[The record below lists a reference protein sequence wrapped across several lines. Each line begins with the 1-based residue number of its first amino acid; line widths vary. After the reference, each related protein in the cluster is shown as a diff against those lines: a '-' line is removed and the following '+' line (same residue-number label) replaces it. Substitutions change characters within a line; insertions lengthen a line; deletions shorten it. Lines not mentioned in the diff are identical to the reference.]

1 MEFKSNEAIYLQ
13 IADYIS
19 ERILLNK
26 WATDEKIPSVREMA
40 GILEVNPNTVMRSY
54 EQLQQAEI
62 IYNKRGLGFFVSK
75 KATRNIKKNQQAK
88 FMDHELPQLFKNMYL
103 LDISIEEITN
113 KYKSYLEDKIQSNT
127 SANENEQ

>member
-1 MEFKSNEAIYLQ
+1 MEFKNNEAIYLQ

-19 ERILLNK
+19 ERILMDK

-54 EQLQQAEI
+54 EQLQQAEV

-75 KATRNIKKNQQAK
+75 QAIKNIKKLQQVK
-88 FMDHELPQLFKNMYL
+88 FIDHELPQLFKNMYL
-103 LDISIEEITN
+103 LNISMEEITN
-113 KYKSYLEDKIQSNT
+113 KYKSYLENITPSKNET
-127 SANENEQ
+127 NENEQ

>member
-113 KYKSYLEDKIQSNT
+113 KYKSYLEDKIRSNT

>member
-1 MEFKSNEAIYLQ
+1 MEFKNNEAIYLQ
-13 IADYIS
+13 IAEYIS

-26 WATDEKIPSVREMA
+26 WAIDEKIPSVREMA
-40 GILEVNPNTVMRSY
+40 GTLEVNPNTVMRSY

-75 KATRNIKKNQQAK
+75 KAIRNIKKIQQAK

-113 KYKSYLEDKIQSNT
+113 KYKSYLEDKNQPKNET
-127 SANENEQ
+127 DENEQ